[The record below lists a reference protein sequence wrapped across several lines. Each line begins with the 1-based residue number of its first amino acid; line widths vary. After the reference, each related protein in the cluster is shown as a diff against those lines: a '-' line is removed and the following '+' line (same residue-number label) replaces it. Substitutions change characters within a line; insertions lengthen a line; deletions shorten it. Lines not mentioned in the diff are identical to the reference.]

1 MAPLKSL
8 TKKEKSRL
16 KIMHAAKGLF
26 EEHGIDQITFTQI
39 AKEADVCRTTVF
51 NHFAGTKELLLAI
64 FSQEIED
71 LIEYC
76 EETELSG
83 LPLIYALFDRL
94 IEDTANYPTLS
105 VRLLNN
111 AVLIRDD
118 DNPVR
123 LIEKITE
130 DNLPAGRGQ
139 TAVLICGAYYGLIN
153 HYYINNKKFNPAIL
167 KEDFHRMLEVIS
179 GGKND

>member
-1 MAPLKSL
+1 
-8 TKKEKSRL
+8 
-16 KIMHAAKGLF
+16 
-26 EEHGIDQITFTQI
+26 
-39 AKEADVCRTTVF
+39 
-51 NHFAGTKELLLAI
+51 
-64 FSQEIED
+64 
-71 LIEYC
+71 
-76 EETELSG
+76 
-83 LPLIYALFDRL
+83 
-94 IEDTANYPTLS
+94 